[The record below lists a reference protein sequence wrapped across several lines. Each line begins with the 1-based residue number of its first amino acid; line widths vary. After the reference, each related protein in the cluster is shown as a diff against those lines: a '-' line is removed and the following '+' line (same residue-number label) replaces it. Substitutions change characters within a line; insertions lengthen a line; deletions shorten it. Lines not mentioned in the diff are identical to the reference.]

1 MQLLATI
8 TALVLLCATSHADV
22 KVDWARG
29 LVTADAVGIADRH
42 APNPAVARGTSKRG
56 AEDAAKK
63 LLAAKLGELPVA
75 TGGKVADKAKDK
87 DVKARLE
94 RAVASA
100 ITLAA
105 DPETD
110 GAWKVTLALPIEAVR
125 QAIAGTRVLGP
136 DGDKG
141 SQVIVVEGVTAKPAL
156 GWTIAGSEAATLW
169 VTEVPAWAKDAHRA
183 KAKGAKAG
191 VIEVAGIDAGPATLF
206 VIITKP

>member
-1 MQLLATI
+1 VRLALL
-8 TALVLLCATSHADV
+8 LVLVFASTARADV
-22 KVDWARG
+22 KIDWARG
-29 LVTADAVGIADRH
+29 LVIADAVGVADRH

-56 AEDAAKK
+56 AEQAAQRQI
-63 LLAAKLGELPVA
+63 AAKLGDLPLA

-87 DVKARLE
+87 DVQARLD

-100 ITLAA
+100 ITLSA

-125 QAIAGTRVLGP
+125 LAIAGPRALGP

-141 SQVIVVEGVTAKPAL
+141 STVIVVEGVTAKPAV
-156 GWTIAGSEAATLW
+156 GWKIDGIDAPTLW

-183 KAKGAKAG
+183 KAKSAKAG
-191 VIEVAGIDAGPATLF
+191 VIEVAGIDATAATLF
-206 VIITKP
+206 VIVTK